1 MGDDEVL
8 RPDRLRKA
16 HLADPAD
23 VSHTMSRHPAPDDL
37 ADLLQWY
44 WVPVWSVPP
53 GQRSE
58 QRVLQYPCALLV
70 ITQEYARFYGVVT
83 GLSSTEL
90 EGDGWA
96 VGALLQPAAGWL
108 LAGRP
113 MSEWTDA
120 HVELAELLGERGA
133 RLAEAVRA
141 AMATAGPPGWV
152 DAEVHARATEPISTF
167 LREHLPVDD
176 EGRLVN
182 ELVALVERD
191 GRIVRVSQ
199 LAEAAACS
207 ERSLQRLLRRR
218 LGLTPKWL
226 IQRRRLQD
234 LSLRLREREE
244 GETLAVL
251 AALGGALTA
260 AYFLRL
266 LRRVSHGRPSPAVA
280 GLAPGL
286 AGAEL
291 TAWAPLVLLALAVGL
306 APALVLSYASGPVEA
321 LLGVV
326 P

>member
-1 MGDDEVL
+1 MEPDRSAL

-23 VSHTMSRHPAPDDL
+23 VSHTMSRYPAPDDL
-37 ADLLQWY
+37 VDLLQWY

-58 QRVLQYPCALLV
+58 QRVLQYPCALIV

-108 LAGRP
+108 LAARA

-141 AMATAGPPGWV
+141 AMATAGPPGWA
-152 DAEVHARATEPISTF
+152 DADVHARATEPVSTF

-182 ELVALVERD
+182 QLVALVERD
-191 GRIVRVSQ
+191 GSIVRVSQ

-244 GETLAVL
+244 GDTLAVL
-251 AALGGALTA
+251 ATELGYADEAHLVRDFRTVTGWT
-260 AYFLRL
+260 
-266 LRRVSHGRPSPAVA
+266 PAQF
-280 GLAPGL
+280 GERFG
-286 AGAEL
+286 GSR
-291 TAWAPLVLLALAVGL
+291 T
-306 APALVLSYASGPVEA
+306 
-321 LLGVV
+321 
-326 P
+326 